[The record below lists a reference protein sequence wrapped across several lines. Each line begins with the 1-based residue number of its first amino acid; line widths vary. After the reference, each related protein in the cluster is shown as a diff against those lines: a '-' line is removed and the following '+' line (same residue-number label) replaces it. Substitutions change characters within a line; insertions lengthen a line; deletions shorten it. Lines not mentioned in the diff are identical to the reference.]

1 MFKRTLIV
9 MMAFMF
15 VLSLV
20 SFSIAQE
27 KTKLNDRVKQRIETR
42 LKNMTKEIG
51 LKPDQ
56 VKKVE
61 SILVTDALAAPAFDR
76 SKMRDMSRE
85 ERMEIM
91 QKGREIQ
98 EKTNKKIEKLL
109 TADQVKKFKAFV
121 EKENSQR
128 RGRRERG

>member
-1 MFKRTLIV
+1 MLKRTLIV